1 MSAYIALMD
10 RVCDFLAVIASAML
24 FVAVAV
30 ICWMVA
36 YRSMGY
42 STSWELE
49 FGIFMMVCSL
59 FLACPYTLKTNGHVG
74 VDLFAT
80 YMSPKTARVL
90 QLITVVV
97 GFGVVTFLAAKGLD
111 LTLHAFHKSERTE
124 SIWAPLKWP
133 LFATMPIG
141 LGLTAAQYIAE
152 IGRLLQT
159 PVPRSEEASA

>member
-111 LTLHAFHKSERTE
+111 LTLHAFQKSERTE

-152 IGRLLQT
+152 FGRLLQT